1 MLSKVNVIR
10 FLKVN
15 TCSRSLWRAAAE
27 DKRMVLV
34 HTHGLFFPMRI
45 YISKIITMNNV
56 NLRTI
61 HIAYNMLILF
71 ITNLLLFKAM
81 DII

>member
-1 MLSKVNVIR
+1 
-10 FLKVN
+10 
-15 TCSRSLWRAAAE
+15 
-27 DKRMVLV
+27 
-34 HTHGLFFPMRI
+34 
-45 YISKIITMNNV
+45 MNNV